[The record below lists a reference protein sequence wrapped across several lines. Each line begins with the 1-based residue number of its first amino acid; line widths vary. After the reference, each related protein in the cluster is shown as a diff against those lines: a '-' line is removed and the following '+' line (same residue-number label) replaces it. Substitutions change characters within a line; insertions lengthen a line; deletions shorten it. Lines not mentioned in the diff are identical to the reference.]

1 VRADL
6 YFYGANPARLASP
19 KSKRAVMTNQA
30 KAIFKTIDNYLDA
43 IGADIIENSN
53 NPYELVR
60 FVANEEICVI
70 YQGKKGCRGNNP
82 LANKIIENFYA
93 KKIINIQSEK
103 RKSLKDKFY
112 DKLIERDGNI
122 CFYSGKEMTK
132 EDASIEHLIPLS
144 KGGKNNLDNLVL
156 CLKSE
161 NEKMANL
168 ALIEKIKYK
177 INNLTNKN

>member
-1 VRADL
+1 MT
-6 YFYGANPARLASP
+6 
-19 KSKRAVMTNQA
+19 SKT
-30 KAIFKTIDNYLDA
+30 KTIFKTIDNYLDA

-60 FVANEEICVI
+60 FVANE
-70 YQGKKGCRGNNP
+70 
-82 LANKIIENFYA
+82 
-93 KKIINIQSEK
+93 IINIQSEK
-103 RKSLKDKFY
+103 RKFLKDKFY

-168 ALIEKIKYK
+168 PLIEKIKYK
-177 INNLTNKN
+177 INNLTNN